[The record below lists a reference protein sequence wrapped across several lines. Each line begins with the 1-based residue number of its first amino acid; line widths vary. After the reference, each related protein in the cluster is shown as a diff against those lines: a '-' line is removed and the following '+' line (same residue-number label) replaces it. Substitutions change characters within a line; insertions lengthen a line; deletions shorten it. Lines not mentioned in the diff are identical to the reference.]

1 MCRATKW
8 AIQGEMLLV
17 TPPTDLAA
25 GVGSSLVPVVV
36 TLDSNLICP
45 WTCLLAPLVRGPWPS
60 CWPFHPGS
68 LCSLVPSQAYLSTS
82 MASVPS
88 LAVR

>member
-1 MCRATKW
+1 M

-17 TPPTDLAA
+17 TPPMDLAA
-25 GVGSSLVPVVV
+25 GLGSSLVPVV

-45 WTCLLAPLVRGPWPS
+45 WTCLLATLVRGLGPAAG
-60 CWPFHPGS
+60 PFHPGS